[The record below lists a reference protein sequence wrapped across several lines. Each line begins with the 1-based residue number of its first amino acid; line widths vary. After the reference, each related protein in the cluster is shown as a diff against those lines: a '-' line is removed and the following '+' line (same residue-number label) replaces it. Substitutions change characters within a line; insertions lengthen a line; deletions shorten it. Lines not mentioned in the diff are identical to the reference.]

1 MEEYFGARMRRGLLE
16 RVAAETGGRFYA
28 GGEVSNLPED
38 IAYTAR
44 GVTVVEEKELWDM
57 PAAFLAILALMT
69 TEWVLRRRK
78 GMA

>member
-1 MEEYFGARMRRGLLE
+1 
-16 RVAAETGGRFYA
+16 
-28 GGEVSNLPED
+28 
-38 IAYTAR
+38 
-44 GVTVVEEKELWDM
+44 M